1 MNKICEY
8 SEIQDEQEE
17 IRENKKVIDSILTSK
32 TKIATEEDMNLIG
45 ISAIIEPK
53 IMKRYLANHNEIV
66 QRLQTFEKG
75 SKNGVKSN
83 QVQQKSEIEGGSDL
97 DNSFSEAKMQ
107 DQANKYQMIID
118 GLNHELYERS

>member
-53 IMKRYLANHNEIV
+53 IMKKYLANHNAIV
-66 QRLQTFEKG
+66 ERLQTFEKG

-83 QVQQKSEIEGGSDL
+83 
-97 DNSFSEAKMQ
+97 
-107 DQANKYQMIID
+107 
-118 GLNHELYERS
+118 

>member
-8 SEIQDEQEE
+8 SEIQGEQEE

-75 SKNGVKSN
+75 SKNGVKYN
-83 QVQQKSEIEGGSDL
+83 QVQQKSEIEGSSDL

>member
-8 SEIQDEQEE
+8 SEIQGEQEE

-83 QVQQKSEIEGGSDL
+83 QVQQKSEIEGSSDL